1 MNHDRVKKYNVEYE
15 LIKNQN
21 KLVKLQIENLK
32 MKNTVLKELLDR
44 GVAINLP
51 IMTYNNIVLKHEQQE
66 QLKQPP
72 PPNPSM
78 YL

>member
-1 MNHDRVKKYNVEYE
+1 MNHERVKKYNIEHE

-32 MKNTVLKELLDR
+32 MQNTVLKELLDR

-72 PPNPSM
+72 PPNPNM

>member
-1 MNHDRVKKYNVEYE
+1 MNHERVKTYDIGHE

-21 KLVKLQIENLK
+21 KLVKLQIENIK
-32 MKNTVLKELLDR
+32 MQNTVLKELLDR
-44 GVAINLP
+44 GVAVNLP
-51 IMTYNNIVLKHEQQE
+51 IMTYNNIVLKHEQE
-66 QLKQPP
+66 QLTQPL

>member
-1 MNHDRVKKYNVEYE
+1 MNHE
-15 LIKNQN
+15 LIRNQN

-32 MKNTVLKELLDR
+32 MQNTVLKELLDR
-44 GVAINLP
+44 GVAVNLP
-51 IMTYNNIVLKHEQQE
+51 IMTYNNIVLKHEQE
-66 QLKQPP
+66 QLRQPL

>member
-44 GVAINLP
+44 GVSVNLP

-66 QLKQPP
+66 QMKQPP

>member
-1 MNHDRVKKYNVEYE
+1 MNHERVKKYNVAHE

-21 KLVKLQIENLK
+21 KLVKLQIENIK
-32 MKNTVLKELLDR
+32 MQNTVLKELLDR

-72 PPNPSM
+72 QPNPNM

>member
-1 MNHDRVKKYNVEYE
+1 MNHERFKKYNVEHE

-21 KLVKLQIENLK
+21 KLVKLQIENIK
-32 MKNTVLKELLDR
+32 MQNTVLKELLDR
-44 GVAINLP
+44 GVAVNLP
-51 IMTYNNIVLKHEQQE
+51 IMTYNNIVLKHEQE
-66 QLKQPP
+66 QLRQPL

>member
-1 MNHDRVKKYNVEYE
+1 MNHERVKTYDIGHE

-21 KLVKLQIENLK
+21 KLVKLQIENIK
-32 MKNTVLKELLDR
+32 MQNTVLKELLDR

-51 IMTYNNIVLKHEQQE
+51 IMTYNNIVLKHEQE
-66 QLKQPP
+66 QLRQPL

>member
-1 MNHDRVKKYNVEYE
+1 MNHERVKKYNIGHE

-21 KLVKLQIENLK
+21 KLVKLQIENIK
-32 MKNTVLKELLDR
+32 MQNTVLKELLDR

-66 QLKQPP
+66 QLKQPL
-72 PPNPSM
+72 PPNPNM

>member
-1 MNHDRVKKYNVEYE
+1 MNHERVKKYNVEHE

-32 MKNTVLKELLDR
+32 MQNTVLKELLDR
-44 GVAINLP
+44 GVAVNLP
-51 IMTYNNIVLKHEQQE
+51 IMTYNNIVLKHEQE
-66 QLKQPP
+66 QLRQPL

>member
-1 MNHDRVKKYNVEYE
+1 MNHERVKKYNVEHE

-21 KLVKLQIENLK
+21 KLVKLQIENIK
-32 MKNTVLKELLDR
+32 MQNTVLKELLDR
-44 GVAINLP
+44 GVAVNLP

>member
-1 MNHDRVKKYNVEYE
+1 MNHERVKTYDIGHE

-21 KLVKLQIENLK
+21 KLVKLQIENIK
-32 MKNTVLKELLDR
+32 MQNTVLKELLDR
-44 GVAINLP
+44 GVAVNLP
-51 IMTYNNIVLKHEQQE
+51 IMTYNNIVLKHEQE
-66 QLKQPP
+66 QLTKPL

>member
-1 MNHDRVKKYNVEYE
+1 MNHERVKTYDIGHE

-21 KLVKLQIENLK
+21 KLVKLQIENIK
-32 MKNTVLKELLDR
+32 MQNTVLKELLDR

-66 QLKQPP
+66 QLKQHP
-72 PPNPSM
+72 PPNPNM

>member
-1 MNHDRVKKYNVEYE
+1 MNHERVKKYNVEHE

-21 KLVKLQIENLK
+21 KLVKLQIENIK
-32 MKNTVLKELLDR
+32 MQNTVLKELLDR

-72 PPNPSM
+72 PPNPNM

>member
-1 MNHDRVKKYNVEYE
+1 MNHERVKTYDIGHE

-21 KLVKLQIENLK
+21 KLVKLQIENFK
-32 MKNTVLKELLDR
+32 MQNTVLKELLDR
-44 GVAINLP
+44 GVAVNLP
-51 IMTYNNIVLKHEQQE
+51 IMTYNNIVLKHEQE
-66 QLKQPP
+66 QLRQPL

>member
-1 MNHDRVKKYNVEYE
+1 MNHERVKKYNIGHE

-21 KLVKLQIENLK
+21 KLVKLQIENIK
-32 MKNTVLKELLDR
+32 MQNTVLKELLDR

>member
-1 MNHDRVKKYNVEYE
+1 MNHERVKKYNIGHE

-21 KLVKLQIENLK
+21 KLVKLQIENIK
-32 MKNTVLKELLDR
+32 MQNTVLKELLDR
-44 GVAINLP
+44 GVAVNLP
-51 IMTYNNIVLKHEQQE
+51 IMLYNNIVLKHEQQ
-66 QLKQPP
+66 QLRQPL

>member
-1 MNHDRVKKYNVEYE
+1 MNHDRVKKYNVEHE

-44 GVAINLP
+44 GVSVNLP

-66 QLKQPP
+66 QMKQPP

>member
-1 MNHDRVKKYNVEYE
+1 MNHERVKKYDIGHE

-21 KLVKLQIENLK
+21 KLVKLQIENIK
-32 MKNTVLKELLDR
+32 MQNTVLKELLDR
-44 GVAINLP
+44 GVAVNLP
-51 IMTYNNIVLKHEQQE
+51 IMTYNNIVLKHEQE
-66 QLKQPP
+66 QLRQPL

>member
-1 MNHDRVKKYNVEYE
+1 MNHERVKKYNIGHE

-21 KLVKLQIENLK
+21 KLVKLQIENIK
-32 MKNTVLKELLDR
+32 MQNTVLKELLDR
-44 GVAINLP
+44 GVAVNLP
-51 IMTYNNIVLKHEQQE
+51 IMLYNNIVLKHEQE
-66 QLKQPP
+66 QLRQPL